1 MNQRV
6 ESETT
11 VQLTEREA
19 WVSYE
24 RARAYCAK
32 LERKLKRAQELAS
45 VADSP
50 NNQQNIKDLSIELS
64 RWRVIRDKFE
74 AAHRMLRP

>member
-11 VQLTEREA
+11 VQLTERET

-24 RARAYCAK
+24 RARAYVAK
-32 LERKLKRAQELAS
+32 LERRLKRAKELES

-50 NNQQNIKDLSIELS
+50 ANQQNIKDYNIEIA
-64 RWRVIRDKFE
+64 RWRVLRDKFE